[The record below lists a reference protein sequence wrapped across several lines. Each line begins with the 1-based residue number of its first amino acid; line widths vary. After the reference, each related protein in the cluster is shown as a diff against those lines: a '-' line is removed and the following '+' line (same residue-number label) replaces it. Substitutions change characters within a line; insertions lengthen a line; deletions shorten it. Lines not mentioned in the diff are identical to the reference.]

1 MKIRA
6 IAFYLPQ
13 FHPTKENDEWWGKG
27 FTEWTNVAKA
37 RPLFRGHYQP
47 HIPADL
53 GFYDLRLPESR
64 VAQAELAKK
73 YGIEGFCYWHYWF
86 GNGRCLLE
94 RPFNEVL
101 SSGKPDF
108 PFCLAWANHSW
119 MKKLWDPKATFKD
132 KLLME
137 QTYPGD
143 EDIKKHL
150 IDLGFVS
157 GQDVLVLGDS
167 AAGMILLVKGTKLA
181 LNRGLA
187 QKILV
192 A

>member
-1 MKIRA
+1 MPLAMVSIGEKRKIKSL
-6 IAFYLPQ
+6 IG
-13 FHPTKENDEWWGKG
+13 T
-27 FTEWTNVAKA
+27 
-37 RPLFRGHYQP
+37 
-47 HIPADL
+47 
-53 GFYDLRLPESR
+53 
-64 VAQAELAKK
+64 
-73 YGIEGFCYWHYWF
+73 
-86 GNGRCLLE
+86 
-94 RPFNEVL
+94 
-101 SSGKPDF
+101 
-108 PFCLAWANHSW
+108 
-119 MKKLWDPKATFKD
+119 
-132 KLLME
+132 
-137 QTYPGD
+137 

>member
-1 MKIRA
+1 MPLAMVPIGEKRKIKS
-6 IAFYLPQ
+6 L
-13 FHPTKENDEWWGKG
+13 TG
-27 FTEWTNVAKA
+27 T
-37 RPLFRGHYQP
+37 
-47 HIPADL
+47 
-53 GFYDLRLPESR
+53 
-64 VAQAELAKK
+64 
-73 YGIEGFCYWHYWF
+73 
-86 GNGRCLLE
+86 
-94 RPFNEVL
+94 
-101 SSGKPDF
+101 
-108 PFCLAWANHSW
+108 
-119 MKKLWDPKATFKD
+119 
-132 KLLME
+132 
-137 QTYPGD
+137 

>member
-1 MKIRA
+1 MPLAMVSIGEKRKI
-6 IAFYLPQ
+6 
-13 FHPTKENDEWWGKG
+13 K
-27 FTEWTNVAKA
+27 
-37 RPLFRGHYQP
+37 
-47 HIPADL
+47 
-53 GFYDLRLPESR
+53 S
-64 VAQAELAKK
+64 
-73 YGIEGFCYWHYWF
+73 
-86 GNGRCLLE
+86 
-94 RPFNEVL
+94 L
-101 SSGKPDF
+101 SG
-108 PFCLAWANHSW
+108 
-119 MKKLWDPKATFKD
+119 T
-132 KLLME
+132 
-137 QTYPGD
+137 

>member
-1 MKIRA
+1 MPLAMVSIGEKRKIKS
-6 IAFYLPQ
+6 L
-13 FHPTKENDEWWGKG
+13 TG
-27 FTEWTNVAKA
+27 T
-37 RPLFRGHYQP
+37 
-47 HIPADL
+47 
-53 GFYDLRLPESR
+53 
-64 VAQAELAKK
+64 
-73 YGIEGFCYWHYWF
+73 
-86 GNGRCLLE
+86 
-94 RPFNEVL
+94 
-101 SSGKPDF
+101 
-108 PFCLAWANHSW
+108 
-119 MKKLWDPKATFKD
+119 
-132 KLLME
+132 
-137 QTYPGD
+137 

>member
-1 MKIRA
+1 MPLAMVSIGEKCKIKS
-6 IAFYLPQ
+6 L
-13 FHPTKENDEWWGKG
+13 TG
-27 FTEWTNVAKA
+27 T
-37 RPLFRGHYQP
+37 
-47 HIPADL
+47 
-53 GFYDLRLPESR
+53 
-64 VAQAELAKK
+64 
-73 YGIEGFCYWHYWF
+73 
-86 GNGRCLLE
+86 
-94 RPFNEVL
+94 
-101 SSGKPDF
+101 
-108 PFCLAWANHSW
+108 
-119 MKKLWDPKATFKD
+119 
-132 KLLME
+132 
-137 QTYPGD
+137 

>member
-1 MKIRA
+1 MPLAMVPIGEKRKIKSL
-6 IAFYLPQ
+6 IG
-13 FHPTKENDEWWGKG
+13 T
-27 FTEWTNVAKA
+27 
-37 RPLFRGHYQP
+37 
-47 HIPADL
+47 
-53 GFYDLRLPESR
+53 
-64 VAQAELAKK
+64 
-73 YGIEGFCYWHYWF
+73 
-86 GNGRCLLE
+86 
-94 RPFNEVL
+94 
-101 SSGKPDF
+101 
-108 PFCLAWANHSW
+108 
-119 MKKLWDPKATFKD
+119 
-132 KLLME
+132 
-137 QTYPGD
+137 